1 MNNPI
6 GIFDSGIGGIT
17 ILNEIRKL
25 LPNENIIYYADSK
38 NNPYGP
44 KTDKELLKITNNI
57 VNYLINKN
65 CKIIVIACNT
75 ATTRCIKSLRENY
88 PNISFI
94 GTEPA
99 IKLACDNNHKNILV
113 LATHATINS
122 ISVQKLI
129 TNNKKEN
136 QTIYLQDS
144 EGLANAIEMSN
155 SELISKL
162 LDEFLIPYQ
171 NKNID
176 SIVLGC
182 THYPYVNKQISAYF
196 NNATIYDSSI
206 GVAKETK
213 RKLKELNLLNNSKE
227 KGLVNIIKS

>member
-6 GIFDSGIGGIT
+6 GIFDSGIGGMT
-17 ILNEIRKL
+17 ILNEIIKI

-44 KTDKELLKITNNI
+44 KNDRELFKITNQI
-57 VNYLINKN
+57 VKFLINKK

-75 ATTRCIKSLRENY
+75 ATTRCIKTLREKY
-88 PNISFI
+88 PNITFI

-99 IKLACDNNHKNILV
+99 IKSACDNNHKNILV

-122 ISVQKLI
+122 INVQNLI
-129 TNNKKEN
+129 NNNKKDN
-136 QTIYLQDS
+136 QNIYLQDS
-144 EGLANAIEMSN
+144 EGLANAIETANSN
-155 SELISKL
+155 LIKKL
-162 LDEFLIPYQ
+162 LDKYLIPYQ

-176 SIVLGC
+176 AIVLGC
-182 THYPYVNKQISAYF
+182 THYPHIKKQISKYF
-196 NNATIYDSSI
+196 KDAKFYDSSL

-213 RKLKELNLLNNSKE
+213 RKLKELNLLNNSE
-227 KGLVNIIKS
+227 ESGIINIIKP